1 MSLYTDSCILRKFR
15 HPTLSTLACY
25 ASFCW
30 HDEGSRA
37 LIPVF
42 NHPDPLSLTCLH
54 VYCICRDMDINGL
67 YKHSEDQLLNDL
79 NEKLK
84 QKVAIEVAQQVSEK
98 VPQMQAALV
107 REDTIKQVTQKECR
121 CERAKIQHANE

>member
-1 MSLYTDSCILRKFR
+1 
-15 HPTLSTLACY
+15 
-25 ASFCW
+25 
-30 HDEGSRA
+30 
-37 LIPVF
+37 
-42 NHPDPLSLTCLH
+42 
-54 VYCICRDMDINGL
+54 MDINSL

-107 REDTIKQVTQKECR
+107 REDTIKQVTQKKCR

>member
-1 MSLYTDSCILRKFR
+1 
-15 HPTLSTLACY
+15 
-25 ASFCW
+25 
-30 HDEGSRA
+30 
-37 LIPVF
+37 
-42 NHPDPLSLTCLH
+42 
-54 VYCICRDMDINGL
+54 MDINGL

-107 REDTIKQVTQKECR
+107 REDTIKQVTQKACL
-121 CERAKIQHANE
+121 CEQAKIQLHANE

>member
-1 MSLYTDSCILRKFR
+1 
-15 HPTLSTLACY
+15 
-25 ASFCW
+25 
-30 HDEGSRA
+30 
-37 LIPVF
+37 
-42 NHPDPLSLTCLH
+42 
-54 VYCICRDMDINGL
+54 MDINGL

-107 REDTIKQVTQKECR
+107 REDTIKQVTQKECL
-121 CERAKIQHANE
+121 CEQAKIQLHANE